1 MVIRDLT
8 FADRDALVEL
18 HRAVAAQ
25 GGGIARELD
34 EVESAV
40 IDAFLGRS
48 LSEGIALGA
57 FENGAL
63 IGEVHAARLE
73 PRCFAHVLGQL
84 TIAVDPASQGRGVG
98 RRVFESLL
106 ARVRDAM
113 PDVLRVELWVR
124 ESNVRAIRLY
134 ESLGFA
140 REGRLTGKVRSAN
153 GFDADIPMA
162 WMRPSATKP

>member
-1 MVIRDLT
+1 MIRDLT

-34 EVESAV
+34 EVEAAV

-57 FENGAL
+57 FQNGVL
-63 IGEVHAARLE
+63 IGEIHAARLE
-73 PRCFAHVLGQL
+73 PRCFAHVLGHL
-84 TIAVDPASQGRGVG
+84 TIAVDPSSQGRGIG

-106 ARVRDAM
+106 VRVRDAM
-113 PDVLRVELWVR
+113 PDILRVELWVR
-124 ESNVRAIRLY
+124 ESNVRAIGLY
-134 ESLGFA
+134 ESLGFV
-140 REGRLTGKVRSAN
+140 REGRLQGKVRSAS

-162 WMRPSATKP
+162 WLRPGVAAP